1 MSDCIFCKIIAGDIP
16 SEKLYEDDE
25 ILVFR
30 DISPQ
35 APVHFLVIPKKHIP
49 RPVDVAEADDP
60 LTGKMLRIGAKI
72 AKENNVEDDYRVIF
86 NNGSKAGQI
95 IFHLHMHVLGGKGK
109 PWPM

>member
-30 DISPQ
+30 DIYPQ

-49 RPVDVAEADDP
+49 RPVDVAEADDL

-86 NNGSKAGQI
+86 NNGSKAGQL
-95 IFHLHMHVLGGKGK
+95 IFHLHMHILGGKGE